1 MKQTLIAALFVA
13 GVAGTS
19 QSFALTKG
27 DWVGEPGNPAFADR
41 TLEVTSSTR
50 YLNVVQ
56 GETVTLDVNGQPVTW
71 DFDGLAGQVNLRDI
85 APGAPSVQIYVREP
99 SDN

>member
-1 MKQTLIAALFVA
+1 MRQTLIASLLVA
-13 GVAGTS
+13 GVAAAS
-19 QSFALTKG
+19 PSFALTQA
-27 DWVGEPGNPAFADR
+27 DMLGEPGNPAFADR
-41 TLEVTSSTR
+41 TLEVSPSTR

-71 DFDGLAGQVNLRDI
+71 DFDGLAMQLSLQDI
-85 APGAPSVQIYVREP
+85 VPGAPNIQIYVREP